1 MRRVSEILPIV
12 IQVVRK
18 IGIRKLAFMLFV
30 TVSMVSYARQ
40 RRVCR
45 RQEDDEIKLEELYDK
60 NEEGLY
66 PWEADTDDSPER
78 IPQNAQRYVNTHG
91 PKRGRW

>member
-1 MRRVSEILPIV
+1 MEEIL
-12 IQVVRK
+12 QVVVEAIK
-18 IGIRKLAFMLFV
+18 LIGFRKLIFISFV
-30 TVSMVSYARQ
+30 LVVMFTYLRQ
-40 RRVCR
+40 RENRYHSYRKRELV
-45 RQEDDEIKLEELYDK
+45 EETYEK

-78 IPQNAQRYVNTHG
+78 IAKDAKRYVNTHG